1 MMEQSLGILSI
12 LFGITSSF
20 YTTAALIVFLHCF
33 HDTGFIWNRKKAVIL
48 AILTLLEA
56 VVNIIWDDSLVP
68 AMLLLIAYCIIPV
81 YDYQGKK
88 IRAFLRFCRWFFL
101 SGLSIGFAGM
111 VGMYFVFPDY
121 DLESTET
128 TTVEILVH
136 GITLTLFFGF
146 IFHYLRHRLCK
157 ENIFIPCGMREK
169 IFSVVYM
176 ICSFILCTVVIISGK
191 DGRATLVIM
200 ACCIVLFF
208 VGLPIFVYSARI
220 SDYYRERTHYQETYL
235 QAELAHFQQY
245 KQAQEETRRFRHD
258 IRNNLLCMNEML
270 RSGRTEEAADYLQ
283 NLLDTADTLSARYVS
298 GDEILDCILSAKAG
312 VMAQKDILFRL
323 DGVLAGGLPWKPI
336 DVCSVFANAL
346 DNAIEA
352 CEQLPPEQRMIS
364 MKLKATPQFWFV
376 RIENT
381 VAKEVDVSRLFHEK
395 GGYTSKSNSGRHGI
409 GTYNMKHTVESY
421 GGIVKAECRDHQFML
436 ELIIDKSSSS

>member
-1 MMEQSLGILSI
+1 MEQTVRILSI

-33 HDTGFIWNRKKAVIL
+33 HDTGYIWNRKKAVIL
-48 AILTLLEA
+48 GMLTLVEA
-56 VVNIIWDDSLVP
+56 AANIIWADSMVP

-88 IRAFLRFCRWFFL
+88 FRAFLRFCRWFLL

-111 VGMYFVFPDY
+111 MGMYFVFSDY
-121 DLESTET
+121 DPESTET
-128 TTVEILVH
+128 TTVEILIH

-146 IFHYLRHRLCK
+146 VFHYLRHRLCK

-176 ICSFILCTVVIISGK
+176 ICTFILCIVVIISGRG
-191 DGRATLVIM
+191 GRATLMIM
-200 ACCIVLFF
+200 ACSIMLFS

-270 RSGRTEEAADYLQ
+270 RSGRTEEAAEYLE
-283 NLLDTADTLSARYVS
+283 NLLDTADTLSAKYVS
-298 GDEILDCILSAKAG
+298 GDEILDCILSAKAE
-312 VMAQKDILFRL
+312 VMAQKGIAFQL

-336 DVCSVFANAL
+336 DICSVFANAL

-352 CEQLPPEQRMIS
+352 CEQLPPKQRQIT

-376 RIENT
+376 RIENP
-381 VAKEVDVSRLFHEK
+381 VIRNVDISRLFQPK
-395 GGYTSKSNSGRHGI
+395 GGYTSKSSSDRHGI
-409 GTYNMKHTVESY
+409 GTYNMKHTAESY
-421 GGIVKAECRDHQFML
+421 GGILKAECRDRQFVL
-436 ELIIDKSSSS
+436 EIMIDKSSSE

>member
-1 MMEQSLGILSI
+1 MEQVINVLLT
-12 LFGITSSF
+12 LFGSATSF
-20 YTTAALIVFLHCF
+20 YIVAALIVFLQCF
-33 HDTGFIWNRKKAVIL
+33 HDAGFLWNRKKAVIL
-48 AILTLLEA
+48 GILTIIEA
-56 VVNIIWDDSLVP
+56 ITGILWNDNPLISG
-68 AMLLLIAYCIIPV
+68 LLLIAYCIVPI

-88 IRAFLRFCRWFFL
+88 IRAMLRFFRLYFL
-101 SGLSIGFAGM
+101 SCMSIGLAGM
-111 VGMYFVFPDY
+111 VGMYFIFPNY
-121 DLESTET
+121 DPEASDMTDAELLLYC
-128 TTVEILVH
+128 VI
-136 GITLTLFFGF
+136 LTLFFGF

-157 ENIFIPCGMREK
+157 EKIFVPCGVREK
-169 IFSVVYM
+169 TFNIVYSIF
-176 ICSFILCTVVIISGK
+176 SFILCIVIIVSGR

-200 ACCIVLFF
+200 AFCMMLFS